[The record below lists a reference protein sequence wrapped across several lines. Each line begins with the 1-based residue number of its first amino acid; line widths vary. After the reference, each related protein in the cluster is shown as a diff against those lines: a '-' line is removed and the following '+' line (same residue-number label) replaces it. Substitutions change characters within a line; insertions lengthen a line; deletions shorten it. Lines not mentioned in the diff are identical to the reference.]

1 MRLQS
6 FSCFIIW
13 GLAFSACTQRSSEL
27 KSLGDDAIIHLGSEI
42 ETPDDVNSIVEHAFN
57 TAAADIVPEDEDA
70 SSVAIDDIVNTGK
83 KLWKVVQDGKAV
95 ATITSATAN
104 ALPRGAKASDITG
117 FSSLQKRTLR
127 YCGINKFKM
136 KVYDVT
142 YTLVHRYGGSYKG
155 KGKYL
160 ADVAIVA
167 SATMD
172 KWGWYLNA
180 ESRNISIMN
189 HGTSANP
196 IAGVVMELK
205 QGVSTFINVEKYDQ
219 TQIFAFR
226 GDRAAVEETSGQLGM
241 RGSVCDNYK

>member
-6 FSCFIIW
+6 FSCLIIW

-27 KSLGDDAIIHLGSEI
+27 NSLGDNEIIHLGSEI
-42 ETPDDVNSIVEHAFN
+42 DTPDDVSHFVEQAFN
-57 TAAADIVPEDEDA
+57 AESDVIVPEDENA
-70 SSVAIDDIVNTGK
+70 TNVVIDDIVNTGK
-83 KLWKVVQDGKAV
+83 SIWKVIQQGKPV
-95 ATITSATAN
+95 ATINTSMAN
-104 ALPRGAKASDITG
+104 ALPRGAKVSDLSG
-117 FSSLQKRTLR
+117 LSSLQKRTLR

-160 ADVAIVA
+160 ADVGIVA

-180 ESRNISIMN
+180 ESRTVSTVN

-196 IAGVVMELK
+196 IAGVVVELK
-205 QGVSTFINVEKYDQ
+205 QGVSTLVNIEKYDQ
-219 TQIFAFR
+219 AQVFAFR
-226 GDRAAVEETSGQLGM
+226 GDRASVEETSGQLGM